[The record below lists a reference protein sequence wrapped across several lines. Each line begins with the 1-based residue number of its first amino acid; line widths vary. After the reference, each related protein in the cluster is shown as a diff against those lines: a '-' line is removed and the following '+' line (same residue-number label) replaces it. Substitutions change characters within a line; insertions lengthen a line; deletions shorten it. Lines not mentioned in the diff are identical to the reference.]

1 VASLLEQQLHN
12 MVNKLHILIREQL
25 RQDMEQST
33 LDKIFTMFE
42 TWLKLDQ
49 DLSRELS
56 VNIFQGALDTY
67 VKGELGMNSPSN
79 FSFCFFEVVFEEKK
93 KKKKIGIFRSKWKL
107 LVRVCRSF
115 KKKKKLRLDDF

>member
-1 VASLLEQQLHN
+1 MASLLEQQLPN

-79 FSFCFFEVVFEEKK
+79 FTPGPYM
-93 KKKKIGIFRSKWKL
+93 IGAMIPRKL
-107 LVRVCRSF
+107 
-115 KKKKKLRLDDF
+115 

>member
-1 VASLLEQQLHN
+1 MASLLEQQLPN

-49 DLSRELS
+49 DLSREPPFSILQRIHLCS
-56 VNIFQGALDTY
+56 CTEPASAQ
-67 VKGELGMNSPSN
+67 ELGLDLFCHTRPKITCKAVKCKGMC
-79 FSFCFFEVVFEEKK
+79 SF
-93 KKKKIGIFRSKWKL
+93 IITPTPQQL
-107 LVRVCRSF
+107 Y
-115 KKKKKLRLDDF
+115 